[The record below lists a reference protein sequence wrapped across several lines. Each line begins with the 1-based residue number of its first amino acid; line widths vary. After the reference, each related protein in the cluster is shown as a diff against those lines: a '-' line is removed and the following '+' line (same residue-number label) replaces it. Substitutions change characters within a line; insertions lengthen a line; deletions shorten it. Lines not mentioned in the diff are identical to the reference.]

1 MSKAFAMGLGHL
13 VRPEHMLNPK
23 LRFTEQ
29 QQQHYFQGCSS
40 LWEIILTNPRESVR
54 FQVAYRKL
62 VALPVFLMAKMGALQ
77 APSNR
82 ERKPSQSPI
91 QLLIQQVSSARPIP
105 SWADF
110 EAGISAFHERGQSSM
125 SDVSMLEVPFG
136 SLSIRDQSIG
146 ENVAVALTFLDC
158 DINSTTADEIKS
170 VWDLLGLQGGA
181 PGELEEYLRL
191 ACP

>member
-77 APSNR
+77 APINR
-82 ERKPSQSPI
+82 ERKSSQNPI
-91 QLLIQQVSSARPIP
+91 QVLIQQVSSARPIP
-105 SWADF
+105 NWADF
-110 EAGISAFHERGQSSM
+110 EAGISAFHERGQNST

-158 DINSTTADEIKS
+158 DINSTTQTKS
-170 VWDLLGLQGGA
+170 SLFGIFWTFREALL
-181 PGELEEYLRL
+181 ESWRSI
-191 ACP
+191 